1 MTHTQAF
8 EQALVLAIT
17 APTNK
22 QANKAIKLA
31 QNMAVQFDLTEAQ
44 VEACKAAVL
53 VQLQVQA

>member
-53 VQLQVQA
+53 VQLQVQS